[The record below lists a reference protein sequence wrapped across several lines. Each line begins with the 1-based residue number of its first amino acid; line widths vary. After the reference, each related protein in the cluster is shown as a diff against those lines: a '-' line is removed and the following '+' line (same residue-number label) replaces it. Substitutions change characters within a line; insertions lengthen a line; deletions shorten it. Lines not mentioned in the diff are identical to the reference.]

1 MNWALAIATIFATL
15 ISPLLAVRVQKIIEK
30 SSEKRNIKINIF
42 TELMATRSAESRL
55 SNEHVRALN
64 MIDLAFYGDIKR
76 SINKRTKS
84 EKKVLDAW
92 KEYFTH
98 LCTHCPE
105 NESGSAIWNQNSDRL
120 FVSLLSVMAED
131 IGYEFDRVHL
141 QNAIYRPIAHGQ
153 MNLDNQK
160 IRKGLASIFSGESAL
175 KMDVVSFPDAPD
187 IHKSQEN

>member
-1 MNWALAIATIFATL
+1 MSWALAIATIFATL
-15 ISPLLAVRVQKIIEK
+15 LSPLLAVRVQKLIEK
-30 SSEKRNIKINIF
+30 HSEKRNIKVNIF
-42 TELMATRSAESRL
+42 TELMATRSAAARL

-64 MIDLAFYGDIKR
+64 MIDLAFYGDIKG

-105 NESGSAIWNQNSDRL
+105 SESGNTLWNQTSDRL
-120 FVSLLSVMAED
+120 FVNLLSVMAED
-131 IGYEFDRVHL
+131 IGYDFDRVHL
-141 QNAIYRPIAHGQ
+141 QNAIYIPVAHGQ

-160 IRKGLASIFSGESAL
+160 IRKGLASIFSGETAL
-175 KMDVVSFPDAPD
+175 KMDVVSFPESSDAQN
-187 IHKSQEN
+187 SQL